1 MFETIEEKIDRF
13 VQYNENL
20 MEQIMSIY
28 SHENNGIHSKILFC
42 SLFDSLAKCAYPE
55 LKNKNK
61 ERFKKTI
68 VNHTQWEDAERVSLL
83 HLQRAFDVVDE
94 TPERFLNLKDEINT
108 LFSQHFQPSSYGVFD
123 RLSLSIDPSYSD
135 IEKKWPKNSNG
146 NPSQLGKIA
155 LDKLEHKN
163 LLWEYR
169 CSLVHE
175 YRIPGAGTEPIS
187 RRLVDPCYQEMSTF
201 IVDNIK
207 DFKIVH
213 KNFELH
219 YPIDF
224 FKQMC
229 QESLYSI
236 ANEYRNKG
244 ESPFKVYSEGEYWIP
259 EFNE

>member
-1 MFETIEEKIDRF
+1 MPETIEDKIDRF

-28 SHENNGIHSKILFC
+28 SYKNNGIHAKILFC

-55 LKNKNK
+55 IKNNG

-68 VNHTQWEDAERVSLL
+68 VNHTQWEDAQRVSLL

-94 TPERFLNLKDEINT
+94 IPERFLNLKDEINT
-108 LFSQHFQPSSYGVFD
+108 LFFQHFQPSTYGVFD
-123 RLSLSIDPSYSD
+123 RLSLSIDPSYAD
-135 IEKKWPKNSNG
+135 IKSKFPTNSKG
-146 NPSQLGKIA
+146 NLSQLGEIA
-155 LDKLEHKN
+155 LEQLQHKN
-163 LLWEYR
+163 LLWLYR
-169 CSLVHE
+169 NSLVHE

-187 RRLVDPCYQEMSTF
+187 RHWTDPCYQEMSTF
-201 IVDNIK
+201 IGD

-229 QESLYSI
+229 QESLHSI
-236 ANEYRNKG
+236 AQEYRNKGKGEG
-244 ESPFKVYSEGEYWIP
+244 ESPFKVYSEGEYWLP
-259 EFNE
+259 KFNE